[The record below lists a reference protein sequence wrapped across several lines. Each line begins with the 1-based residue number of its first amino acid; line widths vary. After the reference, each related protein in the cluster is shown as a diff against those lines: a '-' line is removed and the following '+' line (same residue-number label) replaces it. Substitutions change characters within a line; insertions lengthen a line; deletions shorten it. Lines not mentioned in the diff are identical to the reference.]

1 MDVESDVVTFVKEGP
16 WIRTTLKPGRPAPL
30 PSRNSSGLGAK
41 QVRHR
46 MIVVVFIMAMREEV
60 PAYASSRT
68 LMLNPRRMALA
79 HSRALML
86 YTEVDVM
93 SESGAH

>member
-1 MDVESDVVTFVKEGP
+1 
-16 WIRTTLKPGRPAPL
+16 
-30 PSRNSSGLGAK
+30 
-41 QVRHR
+41 
-46 MIVVVFIMAMREEV
+46 MIVVVLLMAMREEV

-86 YTEVDVM
+86 YTVVDVM